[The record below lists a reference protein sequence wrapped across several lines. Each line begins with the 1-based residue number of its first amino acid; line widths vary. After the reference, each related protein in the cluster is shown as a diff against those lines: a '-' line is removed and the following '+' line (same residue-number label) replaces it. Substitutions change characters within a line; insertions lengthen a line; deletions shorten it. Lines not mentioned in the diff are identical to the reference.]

1 MEKDYTLEGK
11 IIKYLHDRY
20 PKTRINSIER
30 LNNHGTYYAVKC
42 NVTELFASGYWDD
55 VSTFF
60 IDIEE
65 IKWTPKY

>member
-1 MEKDYTLEGK
+1 MNKDCTLEGK
-11 IIKYLHDRY
+11 IIRHLNKRY

-42 NVTELFASGYWDD
+42 NITELFANGHWND

-60 IDIEE
+60 IDTEE
-65 IKWTPKY
+65 IK